1 MRDVVPLKPVRE
13 AVEAAMALQEWSVE
27 DERLM
32 PLTRMWD
39 ADDFKKMFVRTDRET
54 IPFDFADQTLCLLG
68 LQFLWWD
75 ELADIYYSVNL
86 EPQKSVRILPKG
98 HKRCERVGCSNT
110 FEICGKT
117 PRGGPTGKRFCTPSC
132 RIMSYRYRKGIRPY
146 PSESSNKER
155 ITGEGGFVCRNGHER
170 TPENTLYDKRGRR
183 CRLCANA
190 TARRG
195 HRRKKEAL
203 LAA

>member
-1 MRDVVPLKPVRE
+1 
-13 AVEAAMALQEWSVE
+13 MALQEWSVE

-146 PSESSNKER
+146 PSESSNRER

-170 TPENTLYDKRGRR
+170 TPENTLHYKRGRR

-195 HRRKKEAL
+195 HKRKKEAL